1 MISDPLYLDGLGD
14 GIYVGQADTKGG
26 MSMRRLRR
34 IWILLAG
41 CLVVAAA
48 LFFGTAAG
56 AHAEY
61 GPGAVYQVE
70 ISANAL
76 PGPSFWFWAELDP
89 GGTSG
94 DYQMTDCIHVGRGGP
109 NAAAH
114 ASGSVE
120 SWSVGGG
127 MLTMTGVKII
137 GGEETATISAALP
150 SSGAMYGHSNAVTVT
165 VTSAIGR
172 SFPSERS
179 LASVDTRRRCS
190 SLRRYSQTRN
200 GVGSQRNRASRP
212 RNGSPFWFD
221 F

>member
-1 MISDPLYLDGLGD
+1 
-14 GIYVGQADTKGG
+14 
-26 MSMRRLRR
+26 MRRMRR
-34 IWILLAG
+34 WLVALLVTGA
-41 CLVVAAA
+41 LTAAA
-48 LFFGTAAG
+48 FAATAS
-56 AHAEY
+56 AEY

-137 GGEETATISAALP
+137 GGEETATISPALP
-150 SSGAMYGHSNAVTVT
+150 SSGARYGQPNA
-165 VTSAIGR
+165 A
-172 SFPSERS
+172 
-179 LASVDTRRRCS
+179 
-190 SLRRYSQTRN
+190 
-200 GVGSQRNRASRP
+200 
-212 RNGSPFWFD
+212 
-221 F
+221 

>member
-1 MISDPLYLDGLGD
+1 
-14 GIYVGQADTKGG
+14 
-26 MSMRRLRR
+26 MRRLRLV
-34 IWILLAG
+34 WLVG
-41 CLVVAAA
+41 CLVAAA
-48 LFFGTAAG
+48 VFFGTAAG

-94 DYQMTDCIHVGRGGP
+94 DYQMTDCIHAGRGGP

-114 ASGSVE
+114 ASGEVE

-137 GGEETATISAALP
+137 GGAETATISVALP
-150 SSGAMYGHSNAVTVT
+150 SSGMYGHSNYVTVT
-165 VTSAIGR
+165 VTSANVPI
-172 SFPSERS
+172 FPVGTVFTFSGPRAAEVQ
-179 LASVDTRRRCS
+179 LA
-190 SLRRYSQTRN
+190 
-200 GVGSQRNRASRP
+200 P
-212 RNGSPFWFD
+212 
-221 F
+221 